1 VPVKPKV
8 KVYFET
14 IACLHWRFEL
24 MGPAFKPAVC
34 EKVQVRRL
42 SCDRRTRGASRWS
55 LPPCRIL
62 VLRRTLAALLIGTG
76 MVCAPAASAQSR
88 DLTGLGHV
96 AFLVNDLSQSEMFY
110 EKLGFQ
116 KAFEFTDAGKV
127 TEAFV
132 KINDRQFIELYP
144 RIKDTQA
151 AGLDHICFETADIAS
166 LRAAY
171 VKHGLEPTETKKMRA
186 GNLLFGFR
194 DPEGLWVEYVQYMP
208 DSLHSLDR
216 GKHLGDR
223 VSQQLVEIVLI
234 AKDSAADLAF
244 YTDKLGL
251 EKDQKRRPAELRLP
265 GRSGDKLEIQPAGAD
280 VKPRLVFF
288 VEDIRRTR
296 RELRHRGFELRK
308 EGKDVFI
315 DDPDGATIVFTSK
328 YSGTIAKP

>member
-1 VPVKPKV
+1 
-8 KVYFET
+8 
-14 IACLHWRFEL
+14 
-24 MGPAFKPAVC
+24 M
-34 EKVQVRRL
+34 RR
-42 SCDRRTRGASRWS
+42 S
-55 LPPCRIL
+55 
-62 VLRRTLAALLIGTG
+62 LAALSIGFA
-76 MVCAPAASAQSR
+76 CAIAASAQSR

-96 AFLVNDLSQSEMFY
+96 AFLVNDLSQSEKFY
-110 EKLGFQ
+110 DKLGFQ

-144 RIKDTQA
+144 RTKDTQT
-151 AGLDHICFETADIAS
+151 AGLDHICFETEDIAS
-166 LRAAY
+166 LRSAY
-171 VKHGLEPTETKKMRA
+171 LKQGLEPTETKKMRA
-186 GNLLFGFR
+186 GNLLFGFH

-223 VSQQLVEIVLI
+223 VSQQLVKVVLV
-234 AKDSAADLAF
+234 AKDSTADLAF

-251 EKDQKRRPAELRLP
+251 EKGQKRQPAELRVP

-288 VEDIRRTR
+288 VEDIRRTM
-296 RELRHRGFELRK
+296 RELRHRGFEVRK
-308 EGKDVFI
+308 EGADVSI
-315 DDPDGATIVFTSK
+315 DDPDGATIVFTSN